1 MDILA
6 GEPQTDVPVG
16 NNTQTDSATGW
27 QGMTIKDILDKVDLF
42 NFTMLSDEDE
52 EKLKAAKAE
61 LEAPEPVVRKSL
73 RIISYNNKQYF
84 MFVQK
89 GYNTSPYCFFQEK
102 KPKIFKSEPTSAFLG
117 PKIWKKPITLNQL
130 TGVIDEPMEDN
141 RSSVD
146 STGAEFSV
154 MNINDF
160 LAENNFDLGTVSS
173 EDIFDEPQ
181 SRGQQD
187 RKSIMR
193 GNGHR

>member
-6 GEPQTDVPVG
+6 GKPQTDVPVG

-84 MFVQK
+84 MFAQK

-181 SRGQQD
+181 SRGQKD
-187 RKSIMR
+187 RSSIMR

>member
-16 NNTQTDSATGW
+16 NKTQADSATGW

-84 MFVQK
+84 MFAYK
-89 GYNTSPYCFFQEK
+89 GYNTSLYCF
-102 KPKIFKSEPTSAFLG
+102 ILG
-117 PKIWKKPITLNQL
+117 K
-130 TGVIDEPMEDN
+130 E
-141 RSSVD
+141 
-146 STGAEFSV
+146 A
-154 MNINDF
+154 
-160 LAENNFDLGTVSS
+160 
-173 EDIFDEPQ
+173 
-181 SRGQQD
+181 
-187 RKSIMR
+187 
-193 GNGHR
+193 